1 MHMYMGIW
9 NVQVSSKEVIFLSFI
24 TASIECQNY
33 IQLHV
38 VLQTQIFKG
47 SDSSSTIKLI
57 IKQIEPLFFNR
68 KY

>member
-9 NVQVSSKEVIFLSFI
+9 NVQVSSKEVIFKSFI

-38 VLQTQIFKG
+38 VVAD
-47 SDSSSTIKLI
+47 SD
-57 IKQIEPLFFNR
+57 F
-68 KY
+68 